1 MVLSP
6 RLITVCFTHSPH
18 RMPGARSQAVPSSGE
33 KKKPDDKEWLC
44 SLQSFVETRLARS
57 VLF

>member
-18 RMPGARSQAVPSSGE
+18 RMPGARQSLHQEE
-33 KKKPDDKEWLC
+33 KKKDKEWLY